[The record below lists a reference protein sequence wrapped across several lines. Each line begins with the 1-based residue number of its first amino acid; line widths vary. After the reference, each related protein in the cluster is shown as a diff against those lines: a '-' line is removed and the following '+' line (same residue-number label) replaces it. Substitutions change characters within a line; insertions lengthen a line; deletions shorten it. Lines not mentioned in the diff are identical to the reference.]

1 MNIRQATL
9 LDTSSLLVMLNT
21 MHQEP
26 EHKVDQVDWVKVSH
40 TVVNCIGKGLV
51 LIAETDKGEFAGSIG
66 GDISTEW
73 YSSAPLLGDY
83 WYYVLP
89 DHRVSPAAF
98 QLMKHFEKLTEMNVK
113 VGHVLGEDIDR
124 KDNLF
129 EKLGFFKSGSLYR
142 KDQANGRSM

>member
-1 MNIRQATL
+1 MKIRHATL

-26 EHKVDQVDWVKVSH
+26 EHELDQVDWVKVTH
-40 TVVNCIGKGLV
+40 TVVECIGKNFV
-51 LIAETDKGEFAGSIG
+51 LIAETDEAQFAGSIG
-66 GDISTEW
+66 GAISTEW
-73 YSSAPLLGDY
+73 YSSTPLLGDY

-89 DHRVSPAAF
+89 EHRASPAAF
-98 QLMKHFEKLTEMNVK
+98 QLMKQYEKLTELNVK
-113 VGHVLGEDIDR
+113 VGHVMGEDIDR
-124 KDNLF
+124 KDNMF

>member
-1 MNIRQATL
+1 MNIRHATL
-9 LDTSSLLVMLNT
+9 LDTGSLLVMLNT

-26 EHKVDQVDWVKVSH
+26 EHELDRVDWVKVSH
-40 TVVNCIGKGLV
+40 TLVDCIGKGLV
-51 LIAETDKGEFAGSIG
+51 LIAETDEGVFAGSIG

-89 DHRVSPAAF
+89 EHRASPAAF

-113 VGHVLGEDIDR
+113 VGHVLGDDIER
-124 KDNLF
+124 KDNMF